1 MKTVKDLLKG
11 KGYDIWAVAPDDS
24 VYDALKLMA
33 EKNVGAV
40 LVIDAGSAS
49 AGSAGTLVGIVS
61 ERDYARKVILE
72 DRRSKDT
79 LVKEIMTEKV
89 FHVSPG
95 QKIDECMKIMSEHHI
110 RHLPVVNES
119 KLTGMISVGDVVG
132 YIISEQKSKIEQLE
146 KDISWGESY

>member
-1 MKTVKDLLKG
+1 MSTIEKLLSNDTMTVWTVSPDDTVFDAIKMMNEKTVG
-11 KGYDIWAVAPDDS
+11 
-24 VYDALKLMA
+24 ALPVM
-33 EKNVGAV
+33 
-40 LVIDAGSAS
+40 SADK
-49 AGSAGTLVGIVS
+49 LVGIIS

-95 QKIDECMKIMSEHHI
+95 QKIDECMKIMTEHHI

>member
-1 MKTVKDLLKG
+1 MSTIEKLLANNNMTV
-11 KGYDIWAVAPDDS
+11 WTVSPDDT
-24 VYDALKLMA
+24 VFDAIKMMN
-33 EKNVGAV
+33 EKSVGALPV
-40 LVIDAGSAS
+40 MSADK
-49 AGSAGTLVGIVS
+49 LVGIIS

-95 QKIDECMKIMSEHHI
+95 QKIDECMKIMTEHHI